1 MGGGVFEPC
10 VVKVHSEDFRD
21 QILFIWSMV
30 TRLKLDFNV
39 RHILFY
45 KEVQLSH
52 SVMSDSL

>member
-1 MGGGVFEPC
+1 MGGGVLELR

-21 QILFIWSMV
+21 QILFHMV
-30 TRLKLDFNV
+30 HGFRLKLDFNV

-45 KEVQLSH
+45 KEVQFSR